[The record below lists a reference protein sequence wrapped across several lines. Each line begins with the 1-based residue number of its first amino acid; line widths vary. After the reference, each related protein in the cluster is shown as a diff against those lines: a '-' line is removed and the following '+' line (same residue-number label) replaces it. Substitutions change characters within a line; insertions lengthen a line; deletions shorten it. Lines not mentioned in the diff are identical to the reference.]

1 MSQLAGYIGP
11 ISTAMWVFPFVALLF
26 TVPYVLSSYHRYGA
40 VLFFRAL
47 VVYSFIFYMMCVYFL
62 AILPLP
68 GIEEVAQMTKPW
80 AQLHP
85 FAGLQSALKEAGF
98 SAGDPQT
105 WLRVLGTQG
114 FFYLAANTA
123 MLFPLGIY
131 LRYYFRQGFF
141 QTVRWGFLIS
151 LSIELLQL
159 SGLLFIYPRPYRLF
173 DVDDL
178 ITNTL
183 GAALGYLVAPL
194 PMKILPSQEKLDR
207 VAYRKG
213 GRVSIFRAAVAAGVD
228 WLLCACIA
236 VPASALLGVRSGS
249 RTLFIYIVSV
259 LIYFIFIQYLTG
271 GRTLGKA
278 LCRVR
283 LVREDGGRPRFWQ
296 VAARCISLYLILL
309 AAPYAGFCAWGAMID
324 ATGWRFFALGAA
336 AIVCLGVFAIFVFAC
351 FVNLLT
357 RASRLPHERLSR
369 TRNQST
375 VRRMPPGETPT

>member
-47 VVYSFIFYMMCVYFL
+47 VVYSFIFYLMCVYFL

-68 GIEEVAQMTKPW
+68 SIEEVARETKPW
-80 AQLHP
+80 AQLKP
-85 FAGLQSALKEAGF
+85 FAGLQSALAEAGF
-98 SAGDPQT
+98 RANDPQT
-105 WLRVLGTQG
+105 WLRVLGTDS
-114 FFYLAANTA
+114 FFYLAANVA

-131 LRYYFRQGFF
+131 CATISGRAFSGRCAGAFWSAFPSNFCSLPGCCSSIRAPIASL
-141 QTVRWGFLIS
+141 TWTTSSPTRWARRWATS
-151 LSIELLQL
+151 S
-159 SGLLFIYPRPYRLF
+159 
-173 DVDDL
+173 
-178 ITNTL
+178 
-183 GAALGYLVAPL
+183 APL
-194 PMKILPSQEKLDR
+194 PMKILPSQERLDH

-213 GRVSIFRAAVAAGVD
+213 ERVSIFRAAVAAGVD
-228 WLLCACIA
+228 WALCALVA
-236 VPASALLGVRSGS
+236 VPVSAALGVRSG
-249 RTLFIYIVSV
+249 RRILFIYIASV
-259 LIYFIFIQYLTG
+259 LVYFIFIQYLTG

-283 LVREDGGRPRFWQ
+283 LVREDGGRPKFWQ
-296 VAARCISLYLILL
+296 VAVRCISLYLILL
-309 AAPYAGFCAWGAMID
+309 AAPWAGFSAWNGMID

-336 AIVCLGVFAIFVFAC
+336 AILCLGVFAIFVFTC
-351 FVNLLT
+351 FINLVT

-375 VRRMPPGETPT
+375 VRRAEDI